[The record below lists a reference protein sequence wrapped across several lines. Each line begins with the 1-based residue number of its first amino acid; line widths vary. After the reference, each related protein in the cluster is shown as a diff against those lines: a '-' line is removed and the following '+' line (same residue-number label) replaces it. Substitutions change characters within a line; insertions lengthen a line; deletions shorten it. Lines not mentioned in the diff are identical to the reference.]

1 MTNQVPTL
9 PKLLL
14 SPREA
19 SALLGVSERNL
30 WSLTKAGEVPS
41 LKIGRLTK
49 YRPEALAA
57 WLAAKETGGRSK

>member
-1 MTNQVPTL
+1 MQNDC
-9 PKLLL
+9 KRARLLL

-19 SALLGVSERNL
+19 AAALGVSERTL

-57 WLAAKETGGRSK
+57 WLAAKETGGRPK

>member
-1 MTNQVPTL
+1 MRTEA

-19 SALLGVSERNL
+19 ARALGISERTL
-30 WSLTKAGEVPS
+30 WTITQSREVPS
-41 LKIGRLTK
+41 LRIGRLVK

-57 WLAAKETGGRSK
+57 WLAEKEKGGEADE